1 MRLVGQG
8 SAVKPRE
15 VPVAFEL
22 STASKSDLAHK
33 LATLK
38 RQNSSLREGLT
49 NAPAKLSLMHGA
61 VSVGGAA
68 AGGLVDHFLPQVLTA
83 AHTSTLVAGAAAA
96 LGYLWDM
103 PEMVVFGSGMIGPA
117 VRARVDTGLTDM
129 AASKAK

>member
-1 MRLVGQG
+1 M
-8 SAVKPRE
+8 
-15 VPVAFEL
+15 AFEL